1 MSDVLPGAASDR
13 APEASLDCCV
23 CLKEGRE
30 YVSVTVAHSQKRVWS
45 PAKTLH

>member
-13 APEASLDCCV
+13 ASKAPLGCV